1 MNNKLLP
8 LILILFTF
16 ICIICN
22 SNTQNDIIFKEVQYT
37 VSSGETLWS
46 IAQQYC
52 PEGMD
57 IREYIYKLNISPE
70 IYAGQTI
77 TILEEVK

>member
-1 MNNKLLP
+1 MRQALP
-8 LILILFTF
+8 LILILIAF

-22 SNTQNDIIFKEVQYT
+22 SDTPTEYVFKEVQYT

-46 IAQQYC
+46 IAKQYC

-57 IREYIYKLNISPE
+57 IRDYIYRLHISPE